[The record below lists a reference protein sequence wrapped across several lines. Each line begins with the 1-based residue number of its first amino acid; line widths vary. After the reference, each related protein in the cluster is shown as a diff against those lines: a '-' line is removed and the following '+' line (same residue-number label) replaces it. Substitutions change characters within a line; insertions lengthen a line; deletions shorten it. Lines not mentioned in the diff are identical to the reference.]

1 MATLDIT
8 PAARSELLALLQ
20 QYLPGVTVWAFGS
33 RVKGTSRRHSDLDLV
48 LFSRPEQ
55 AAQVALLHEALEE
68 SSLPFRVDLLVW
80 ENIPAS
86 FQHTIQACYAV
97 LDAENPAPIP
107 TDGPADG
114 PADGQPTHPKPEDA
128 R

>member
-86 FQHTIQACYAV
+86 FQQNIQACYAV
-97 LDAENPAPIP
+97 LDAENPAPI
-107 TDGPADG
+107 PADG

>member
-20 QYLPGVTVWAFGS
+20 QYLPGVTIWAFGS

-86 FQHTIQACYAV
+86 FQRTIQACYAV
-97 LDAENPAPIP
+97 LDAENPTP
-107 TDGPADG
+107 T